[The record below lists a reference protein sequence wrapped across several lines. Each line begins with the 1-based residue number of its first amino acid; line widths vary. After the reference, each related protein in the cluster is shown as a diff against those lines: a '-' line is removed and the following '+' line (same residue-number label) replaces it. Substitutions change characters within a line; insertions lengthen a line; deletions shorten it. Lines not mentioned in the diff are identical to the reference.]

1 MQRWLMLACL
11 MSAIACGDSPS
22 DGKPMSGGNIE
33 DTAQPISFCG
43 DGQVSGDEVCDD
55 ACAVLTL
62 DGLDTLMLGF
72 SDDGV
77 AYRLTTLTDL

>member
-1 MQRWLMLACL
+1 MRQWIVVWCLLLVVACEVNDEGQE
-11 MSAIACGDSPS
+11 ATDID
-22 DGKPMSGGNIE
+22 
-33 DTAQPISFCG
+33 DTAETGTEMFPSSEWSWFDC
-43 DGQVSGDEVCDD
+43 DDD

-77 AYRLTTLTDL
+77 AYRPTIIAEI

>member
-11 MSAIACGDSPS
+11 MSAIACSDNPS

-33 DTAQPISFCG
+33 DTAQPILFCG

-55 ACAVLTL
+55 AGESEAC
-62 DGLDTLMLGF
+62 DTP
-72 SDDGV
+72 
-77 AYRLTTLTDL
+77 